1 MMKPLLLIALGL
13 PLFALAGE
21 PASHPSPA
29 QAVQAGATAPGGA
42 RDDATAAEDA
52 EEDIAAEVEED
63 QEIIKESGGSAEPQ
77 VTGAA
82 TEGGEVKPAIRGAL
96 DELKGGVE
104 VLEDKPARAKTH
116 KAGPGQ

>member
-29 QAVQAGATAPGGA
+29 LAVQAGAA
-42 RDDATAAEDA
+42 RDVATAAEDA

-63 QEIIKESGGSAEPQ
+63 QEIIKESGGSTEHQ

-82 TEGGEVKPAIRGAL
+82 TAGGEVKPAIQGAL

-104 VLEDKPARAKTH
+104 VLEDRPARAKTH